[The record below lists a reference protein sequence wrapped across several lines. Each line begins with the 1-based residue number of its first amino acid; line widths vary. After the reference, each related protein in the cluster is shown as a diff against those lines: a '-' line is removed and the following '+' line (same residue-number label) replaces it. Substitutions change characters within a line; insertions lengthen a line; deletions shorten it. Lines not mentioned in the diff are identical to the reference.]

1 MADEKH
7 LEILQMGKEAWSIW
21 YNSRFRGP
29 ADLRGVSLPCAD
41 LAGLKL
47 TAALMQGADLRY
59 ADLTGAD
66 LRGANLTDAN
76 IGRAILRHAD
86 LQMVRGLTTEQLYHA
101 EGDQTTRLPEGMSPP
116 AHWCPSNDELP
127 LVQEPALAF

>member
-7 LEILQMGKEAWSIW
+7 LEILQMGKEAWNIW
-21 YNSRFRGP
+21 YNSKFRGP
-29 ADLRGVSLPCAD
+29 ADLRGVSLACAD
-41 LAGLKL
+41 LAGINL
-47 TAALMQGADLRY
+47 TGALMQRADLRY
-59 ADLTGAD
+59 ADLTGVD

-86 LQMVRGLTTEQLYHA
+86 LEMVRGLTPQQLYHA
-101 EGDQTTRLPEGMSPP
+101 EGDETTRLPEGMSPP
-116 AHWCPSNDELP
+116 PHWCRSNDDLT